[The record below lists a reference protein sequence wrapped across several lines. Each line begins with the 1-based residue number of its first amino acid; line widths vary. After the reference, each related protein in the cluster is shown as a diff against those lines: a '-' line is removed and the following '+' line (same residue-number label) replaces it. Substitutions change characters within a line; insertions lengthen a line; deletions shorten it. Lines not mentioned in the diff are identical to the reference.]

1 MQTITVTI
9 PGEPRGKGRPRFSR
23 HGAFVKTY
31 TPESTALYENL
42 VRVSYIQQNPGVR
55 LSGAIRAEIAAYFS
69 IPASTSKKKRELMV
83 ERMLHCTKKPD
94 ADNLAK
100 CILDALN
107 SIAYIDDKQI
117 AELVVTKLY
126 SEEPRVE
133 VTLTELEEGR

>member
-9 PGEPRGKGRPRFSR
+9 PGDPKGKGRPRFSR
-23 HGAFVKTY
+23 HGGFVKTY